1 MAKFTAR
8 TTAPS
13 TTDKNWLHTSA
24 GGFNSCIHI
33 SGGSVLPNCVGYAWG
48 RARELMGK
56 DPALSRANAENWYGH
71 NDGYE
76 RGQTPRLGA
85 IICWRR
91 GKAGVSSDGAGHV
104 AVVEKINPDG
114 SILVSNSDYGGRR
127 FYTKTYK
134 APNYPINS
142 AYAFQ
147 GFIYLPVTFEDETPK
162 KSVEQIADEVIAGQW
177 GNGQERVD
185 RLTAAGYDAQA
196 VQDAVNARYAQKTPT
211 QTEAIKEGDKVM
223 VEKNAPV
230 YGKNIRFDAWVYN
243 AVLYV
248 REIVGDRAV
257 VSTQQTGVT
266 TGAVDKK
273 YLRKV

>member
-1 MAKFTAR
+1 MAKFKPR

-24 GGFNSCIHI
+24 GGYNSCIRI
-33 SGGSVLPNCVGYAWG
+33 SGGSTLPNCVGYAWG
-48 RARELMGK
+48 RARELLGK

-76 RGQTPRLGA
+76 RGKTPRLGA
-85 IICWRR
+85 IACWRR

-104 AVVEKINPDG
+104 AVVEQIHPDG

-134 APNYPINS
+134 APNYAIGGT
-142 AYAFQ
+142 YVFQ
-147 GFIYLPVTFEDETPK
+147 GFIYLPVTFEQEKTI
-162 KSVEQIADEVIAGQW
+162 SQIVDEVIAGQW
-177 GNGQERVD
+177 GNGQD
-185 RLTAAGYDAQA
+185 RAKRLAAAGYDAQA
-196 VQDAVNARYAQKTPT
+196 VQDAINARLNKKTPT
-211 QTEAIKEGDKVM
+211 PTVTIKVGDKVM

-230 YGKNIRFDAWVYN
+230 YGKNIRFDAWVYS
-243 AVLYV
+243 AALYV
-248 REIVGDRAV
+248 RELAGDRAV
-257 VSTQQTGVT
+257 VSTQKTGAT

-273 YLRKV
+273 FLRKV